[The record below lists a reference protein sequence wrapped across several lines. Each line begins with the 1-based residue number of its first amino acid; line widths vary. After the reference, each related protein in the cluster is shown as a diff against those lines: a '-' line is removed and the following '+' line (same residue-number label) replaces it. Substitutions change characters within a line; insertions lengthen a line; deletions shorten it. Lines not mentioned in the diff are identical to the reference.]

1 MWKPALFLITL
12 VLVTPIG
19 RDALWHYAQLAPSL
33 FAVRST
39 YADLAI
45 AALALVFVGLFL
57 LIFCQSPKDPNAQ
70 WILRRVQ
77 GPEPAGASSN
87 RPPLNPPGVDRHIV
101 TESAGWFPWLRHLTQ
116 RLRRF

>member
-1 MWKPALFLITL
+1 MWKPALFLVTV

-19 RDALWHYAQLAPSL
+19 RAALWHYAHLASSL
-33 FAVRST
+33 FAVKST

-57 LIFCQSPKDPNAQ
+57 LMFCQSPKDPNAQ

-77 GPEPAGASSN
+77 GQEPAGASSN
-87 RPPLNPPGVDRHIV
+87 RTPLNPLSADRHI
-101 TESAGWFPWLRHLTQ
+101 TPSAGWLPWLRHLTE
-116 RLRRF
+116 RLRRL